1 MTPEYQQQMSE
12 CVIALRTGKLGTAT
26 GKLIE
31 IIDQTLPL
39 LGQNSG
45 VPGSRIQQLINTAL
59 LSLERND
66 LIAWRIFLNSSFH
79 HYSLRRDP
87 LPSISQESNR
97 PTALTSATF
106 ITRFNSDPRMINFST
121 ATHGRGNRTQGHL
134 L

>member
-66 LIAWRIFLNSSFH
+66 LIGLADILEFELS
-79 HYSLRRDP
+79 P
-87 LPSISQESNR
+87 L
-97 PTALTSATF
+97 LSA
-106 ITRFNSDPRMINFST
+106 
-121 ATHGRGNRTQGHL
+121 A
-134 L
+134 